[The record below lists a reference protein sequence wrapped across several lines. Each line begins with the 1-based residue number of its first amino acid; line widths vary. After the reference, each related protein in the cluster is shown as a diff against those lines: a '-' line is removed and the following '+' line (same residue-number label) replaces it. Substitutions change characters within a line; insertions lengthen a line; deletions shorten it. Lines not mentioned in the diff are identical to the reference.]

1 MKTSATE
8 GKTRTRREPRM
19 KNPVRQAILNRTIT
33 FGGWIQCG
41 NAATAEIFARS
52 GFEWIV
58 ADCEHSDFDVQAA
71 SDVFR
76 GMHGRGPV
84 PLARVRENDTL
95 AIRQV
100 LDAGACGVIVPLIS
114 TAEAAEQAVRAAK
127 YPPEG
132 IRGFGFSRASNWGID
147 FDTYARE
154 ANDEIAVV
162 AMIETKEAVDNIDGI
177 LAVSGVDGV
186 LIGPYDLSGSYG
198 IPSQTDHPTVVEAC
212 VRVAAACREAG
223 KSAGLHVVRPN
234 PELVRRVVHDGFTFL
249 ALGMDSVFLHE
260 ASCAAL
266 AMARDVAGS
275 D

>member
-1 MKTSATE
+1 
-8 GKTRTRREPRM
+8 M
-19 KNPVRQAILNRTIT
+19 KNPARKALLDRTVT

-71 SDVFR
+71 TAVFR

-84 PLARVRENDTL
+84 PLVRVRENDTM

-100 LDAGACGVIVPLIS
+100 LDAGASGVIVPLVN
-114 TAEAAEQAVRAAK
+114 TPEAAEQAVRAAK

-154 ANDEIAVV
+154 ANDDIAVMV
-162 AMIETKEAVDNIDGI
+162 MIETREAAENIENI
-177 LAVSGVDGV
+177 LAVAGVDGV

-198 IPSQTDHPTVVEAC
+198 LPSETDHPTVVQAC
-212 VRVAAACREAG
+212 AQVAAACQAAG
-223 KSAGLHVVRPN
+223 KSAGLHVVRPT
-234 PELVRRVVHDGFTFL
+234 PELVQRVVRHGFTFL

-266 AMARDVAGS
+266 AMAREAMETQ
-275 D
+275 